1 MPDILDISLAI
12 EQAGGNAELAR
23 DLFSMLLDEL
33 PHHRDKLRQAFEAG
47 DQQALWDHAHKVYG
61 ATAYCGVPALREA
74 AGELET
80 AIKSRSSD
88 LGDRLTTVIRA
99 MEALLENGAAH
110 LEQHWA

>member
-1 MPDILDISLAI
+1 MPEILDIPLAI

-23 DLFSMLLDEL
+23 DLFTMLLDEL
-33 PHHRDKLRQAFEAG
+33 PHHRDKLQQAFQAG

-80 AIKSRSSD
+80 AIKSQASD
-88 LGDRLTTVIRA
+88 LGDSLEAVLRA
-99 MEALLENGAAH
+99 MEELLENGAAH
-110 LEQHWA
+110 LERNWA